1 MLVAFVSIKVI
12 AELPS
17 KKKVIAEHTVLTT
30 ITTSLQRP
38 YISTSHIIN
47 HAQTVLSKETLK
59 QNGFSRRK
67 RAHVS
72 LDLKLISIYKLNQL
86 NHF

>member
-1 MLVAFVSIKVI
+1 MLVAFVSI
-12 AELPS
+12 E
-17 KKKVIAEHTVLTT
+17 VIAEHTVLTT

-38 YISTSHIIN
+38 YISTSHIKN

-67 RAHVS
+67 GAHVS